1 MNRSLKSTYALLVRL
16 FLFGSWGYVFLTGT
30 PTAAWAQGP
39 EWQRDSLVGE
49 SGDTLFLSQSFIVPF
64 SDTVYSPNG
73 QRLGTNQYQLT
84 YSNGELI
91 ILDSSLSYQ
100 SWIIH
105 YRFFGRFPKREL
117 SLRKFRIVQDTA
129 RQPDQVDVIYE
140 TEEED
145 QQSLFWKESGGIR
158 KSGSLSRGITVGN
171 NRSLSVN
178 SGLRL
183 QLEGDLGD
191 GLKIVGAITDE
202 NIPIQPDGTTQQI
215 SDFDKVFIQLSK
227 GPYAVTIGDHEINQK
242 GTRFAN
248 FYRNVQGIQFAID
261 NDQTKAWVSGAVA
274 KGKFHTNTLTAIE
287 GNSGPY
293 RLTGKNGERFFIVL
307 AGSEKVY
314 LNGKLMQRGENND
327 YVIDYNTAEIIFTPK
342 HVITNITRIVVD
354 FEYNDQHYNRSLLAA
369 HVEHQMLDDKLKL
382 QVSYGRDADNQNAPF
397 EDPLEY
403 NLIRDSLALL
413 GDLQEEAVTSGIFE
427 LGYDNEQLRYEQR
440 DTLING
446 QTYAYYVRSTDSVRA
461 IYALEFTFV
470 EAGNGFYD
478 PLPGFNANVF
488 QWVGPGPDGRP
499 AGSYAPIRRWI
510 LPRLLQVVDA
520 QVSYQLTDNLLLYSE
535 NAISSEDK
543 NRLSRLGDEDNEDLA
558 SKSGIRWEQI
568 QLSDSLQMD
577 VDVSYQYIGKKYTNL
592 DRVYQAEYD
601 RKWNLDPNEIRSDER
616 ITAGNIQL
624 RHLRGLE
631 LELEGGIR
639 NTGPGRIAQRQVARI
654 ASRWPKALQGQLQ
667 WTRIV
672 NQNDG
677 EGRNSRWNRYEGDVF
692 APFKQFRSG
701 MEIWIEDRQEIKAGN
716 SFDGTFS
723 FFDLKPYVRTIKTE
737 KFQLDASFN
746 YRYDKAFLDGR
757 TREKSR
763 AYTAYLQT
771 KYRPSRI
778 LNLQQTSSY
787 RVLNILD
794 SAFTAQGLEN
804 SRTLNTQIRSTLAP
818 KNRLVYANFV
828 YDVSA
833 EQLAQREIRYI
844 QVPAGQGQYVWLDSL
859 FNNDGI
865 QDVEEFQIANNPL
878 IADFIRISV
887 PTRELV
893 PSTRLTLSGKLS
905 WNFKDV
911 MEKSANPFKEIVR
924 NIRLNTNLRMAQ
936 NKSRNT
942 QLGSYLINIAD
953 PFADTSLLN
962 ANYHLRQDLAFF
974 QNHPTGD
981 IRFSYQDSKSKLFLT
996 TGTELQGL
1004 QFWRSTQRLNLGNAK
1019 SLELETRLGN
1029 KFNQA
1034 EAFES
1039 RNYSID
1045 FWQTNPKVNVQFSR
1059 KFRLSSGYEFISR
1072 QNTNPSGQIDAK
1084 VNIHKLVFDSKWNV
1098 KERNNLFTKLEL
1110 VYMGQ
1115 QGESEFSAE
1124 YELREGLEVGAN
1136 ALWQILATWYVLGN
1150 VEVSLTY
1157 DSRVSSQ
1164 KRVVHTGRVQIRA
1177 FF

>member
-1 MNRSLKSTYALLVRL
+1 MDRSLKSTYVPLVRL
-16 FLFGSWGYVFLTGT
+16 LLRGSWIWICMLNGILFIQAQDVQWQQDSLTGK
-30 PTAAWAQGP
+30 AG
-39 EWQRDSLVGE
+39 DSL
-49 SGDTLFLSQSFIVPF
+49 FLDQTFIVPF
-64 SDTVYSPNG
+64 SDSVYAPTG
-73 QRLGTNQYQLT
+73 QRLASSQYTIT
-84 YSNGELI
+84 YSSGSLI
-91 ILDSSLSYQ
+91 ILDSSLTHNR
-100 SWIIH
+100 WTVR
-105 YRFFGRFPKREL
+105 YRYFGRIPKREL

-129 RQPDQVDVIYE
+129 RQPDQIDAIFE

-145 QQSLFWKESGGIR
+145 QQSLFWKESGRIR

-242 GTRFAN
+242 STRFAN
-248 FYRNVQGIQFAID
+248 FYRNVQGIQVSV
-261 NDQTKAWVSGAVA
+261 NDDKTKAWVSGAVA
-274 KGKFHTNTLTAIE
+274 KGKFHTNTLAGID

-293 RLTGKNGERFFIVL
+293 RLTGQNGERFFIIL

-314 LNGKLMQRGENND
+314 LNGKLMQRGETND
-327 YVIDYNTAEIIFTPK
+327 YVIDYNTAEIIFTAK

-369 HVEHQMLDDKLKL
+369 NVEHRMLNDKLNL
-382 QVSYGRDADNQNAPF
+382 RLTYGRDADNHNAPF

-403 NLIRDSLALL
+403 NLIRDSLSLL
-413 GDLQEEAVTSGIFE
+413 GDQQEEAITSGIFE
-427 LGYDNEQLRYEQR
+427 LGYDGEQLRYEQR
-440 DTLING
+440 DTIIG
-446 QTYAYYVRSTDSVRA
+446 GRTYEYYVRSTDSLRA

-470 EAGNGFYD
+470 QAGNGFYD

-488 QWVGPGPDGRP
+488 QWVPPGPDGQP
-499 AGSYAPIRRWI
+499 TGSYAPIRRWI
-510 LPRLLQVVDA
+510 LPKLLQVVDA
-520 QVSYQLTDNLLLYSE
+520 QISYQLTDKLLFYSE
-535 NAISSEDK
+535 NAISSEDQ
-543 NRLSRLGDEDNEDLA
+543 NRLSSMGDEDNEDLA
-558 SKSGIRWEQI
+558 SKTGIRWEHI

-577 VDVSYQYIGKKYTNL
+577 VDVSYQYIGQKYTNL

-601 RKWNLDPNEIRSDER
+601 RKWNLNPNEVRRDEQ
-616 ITAGNIQL
+616 ITAAKVQV

-639 NTGPGRIAQRQVARI
+639 NTGQGRMAQRQVASIR
-654 ASRWPKALQGQLQ
+654 SRWPKALQGQLQ
-667 WTRIV
+667 WTRIL
-672 NQNDG
+672 NQNEG
-677 EGRNSRWNRYEGDVF
+677 EGRSSSWNRYEGDVY
-692 APFKQFRSG
+692 APFRHFRTG
-701 MEIWIEDRQEIKAGN
+701 MEVWIEDRQEVTGGN
-716 SFDGTFS
+716 TVNGTFS
-723 FFDLKPYVRTIKTE
+723 FFDLKPYVRTVQTKR
-737 KFQLDASFN
+737 FQLDASFN
-746 YRYDKAFLDGR
+746 YRYDKAFLDGQL
-757 TREKSR
+757 REKSR
-763 AYTAYLQT
+763 AYTAFLQA
-771 KYRPSRI
+771 KYRPSHV
-778 LNLQQTSSY
+778 LNIQNTSSY
-787 RVLNILD
+787 RILNILD
-794 SAFTAQGLEN
+794 STFTSQGLEN
-804 SRTLNTQIRSTLAP
+804 SRTLNTQFRSTLAP

-844 QVPAGQGQYVWLDSL
+844 EVNPGQGQYVWLDSL

-878 IADFIRISV
+878 IANFIRVAV

-893 PSTRLTLSGKLS
+893 PTTRLTLSGKITWSLK
-905 WNFKDV
+905 NVLK
-911 MEKSANPFKEIVR
+911 KSNKPLKELAR

-962 ANYHLRQDLAFF
+962 ANYHLRQDLSFF

-996 TGTELQGL
+996 TGVELQGL
-1004 QFWRSTQRLNLGNAK
+1004 TFWRSTQRLNLGSDK
-1019 SLELETRLGN
+1019 SLELDSRLGN

-1034 EAFES
+1034 EAFDS

-1045 FWQTNPKVNVQFSR
+1045 FWQSHPKINIQFSR
-1059 KFRLSSGYEFISR
+1059 KFRLTSGYEYISR
-1072 QNTNPSGQIDAK
+1072 QNTNSSGQIDAK

-1098 KERNNLFTKLEL
+1098 KDRNNLFAKLEL
-1110 VYMGQ
+1110 VYLGQ

-1124 YELREGLEVGAN
+1124 YELREGLETGAN
-1136 ALWQILATWYVLGN
+1136 ALWQVLTTWYVLGN
-1150 VEVSLTY
+1150 VEMSLTY
-1157 DSRVSSQ
+1157 DGRVSAQ